1 MNGHLPPLCD
11 HEDCRRLHGHAGR
24 HDPRPTEVWEF
35 FQDRDKNKLAKAGF
49 ATPRGGAKNAYQN
62 HVVRSSKVII
72 PYERLADVDV
82 GLFRDGYAI
91 RLLPEQLFLA
101 PGVVR
106 PEFAAPD
113 APVVVGQNAFVL
125 YRTHESFRSLPPLPG
140 WRPRSLLRAGQPVT
154 DRRGNVDD
162 IGEYVLRLSRIGPN
176 ERLFEGPPQGIFAT
190 EYADEDTNFLCKCVL
205 AWLTVQTSGSPY
217 TLTQAGHLRAVLEA
231 EGLDDANGYEHR
243 GALRHGL
250 CCCPLC
256 TRFIRHS
263 ELHDIIT
270 FDGEGALANAAAQV
284 EGATRSTVVNL
295 FHLSPLVYHS
305 LTHIPANIAWG
316 HAVCNTRLGQRK
328 CYSVADLQEMDLKVG
343 IVREEG
349 IETFGWISQDWQMIR
364 SPNGAVWIQL
374 NGDAEGEG
382 PPPDPESFDVALET
396 PESGDGE

>member
-82 GLFRDGYAI
+82 GLFRDGYAS

-162 IGEYVLRLSRIGPN
+162 IGEYVIRLSRIGPN
-176 ERLFEGPPQGIFAT
+176 
-190 EYADEDTNFLCKCVL
+190 
-205 AWLTVQTSGSPY
+205 
-217 TLTQAGHLRAVLEA
+217 
-231 EGLDDANGYEHR
+231 
-243 GALRHGL
+243 
-250 CCCPLC
+250 
-256 TRFIRHS
+256 
-263 ELHDIIT
+263 
-270 FDGEGALANAAAQV
+270 
-284 EGATRSTVVNL
+284 
-295 FHLSPLVYHS
+295 
-305 LTHIPANIAWG
+305 
-316 HAVCNTRLGQRK
+316 
-328 CYSVADLQEMDLKVG
+328 
-343 IVREEG
+343 
-349 IETFGWISQDWQMIR
+349 
-364 SPNGAVWIQL
+364 
-374 NGDAEGEG
+374 
-382 PPPDPESFDVALET
+382 
-396 PESGDGE
+396 